1 MSTIYLDPVAMDS
14 TAGAVGQHAREV
26 DDVIATLE
34 TACCANVPA
43 HLAGWLAEELH
54 DIALNCR
61 LAALLYTVAAL
72 DTAMRGQQIAADQSL
87 AAAWPSLDAPFGDL
101 TQSPLGL
108 QAALAGSSVVGGT
121 SAAFD
126 VSIPMPTTM
135 TIGGDS
141 TFTFPASGI
150 DTIMTIGGT
159 APYTSS
165 DISSSFTMTIGP
177 PTWQNDPFLLMASQL
192 QNTNPG
198 LSNQLLGVSG
208 MLSQTNDNIIGTIL
222 APNGLT
228 YENGAYVDSGGD
240 RGSMSNVYPDPYVPG
255 RYEVRP

>member
-26 DDVIATLE
+26 EDIVATLE
-34 TACCANVPA
+34 TACCADVPA

-72 DTAMRGQQIAADQSL
+72 DTAMRGQQIATDQSL
-87 AAAWPSLDAPFGDL
+87 ATAWPSLDAPFGDL
-101 TQSPLGL
+101 SQSPLGL
-108 QAALAGSSVVGGT
+108 QEALAGTSVVGGT

-141 TFTFPASGI
+141 TYTFPVSGM
-150 DTIMTIGGT
+150 DTVMTIGGT
-159 APYTSS
+159 APWTSS
-165 DISSSFTMTIGP
+165 DMPGTWTMTIGA
-177 PTWQNDPFLLMASQL
+177 PTWENDPLLLMASQL
-192 QNTNPG
+192 QHTNPG

-208 MLSQTNDNIIGTIL
+208 MLSQSNENMVRTIL

-228 YENGAYVDSGGD
+228 YQNGAYVDSGGD
-240 RGSMSNVYPDPYVPG
+240 RGSISNVYPDPYVPG